1 MCCNHFERSEG
12 IKNKTLKNN
21 IHIFYIKQEY
31 KIADDIFQHLLLQL
45 PISFQEEI
53 LKYKFWQSA
62 QQSLLGKII
71 LQFGF
76 HKLNLNYTLDDIQ
89 ISPKERPFLN
99 EIIDFNISHSRDYI
113 ICVIAENS
121 KVGIDIE
128 KHRTLK
134 TNIADRYFDKNE
146 CNEIDVAE
154 DASKTFFDL
163 WTLKESAIKCD
174 GRGVEVLSKTHKQYQ
189 SENKNTVICDG
200 ELFHYKKLEIAE
212 KYSCC
217 VCSDKS
223 FEITIQELN
232 QNDFL
237 NTIIN

>member
-1 MCCNHFERSEG
+1 M
-12 IKNKTLKNN
+12 KNN
-21 IHIFYIKQEY
+21 IHIFYIKEETQFTN
-31 KIADDIFQHLLLQL
+31 DVFQQLLLQL

-71 LQFGF
+71 LQYGF
-76 HKLNLNYTLDDIQ
+76 LKLNLKYTLNDIQ

-99 EIIDFNISHSRDYI
+99 DKIDFNISHSGDYI

-134 TNIADRYFDKNE
+134 TKIADRYFDKNE
-146 CNEIDVAE
+146 CHEIDVAE

-189 SENKNTVICDG
+189 SDNKNTVICDD
-200 ELFHYKKLEIAE
+200 ELFHYKKIEIAE

-223 FEITIQELN
+223 FEILIQELKLK
-232 QNDFL
+232 DFL